1 MEPATISLEK
11 RKIKY
16 LYIISFIFLISTG
29 KSLSNEN
36 GKILSYAA
44 GCYGCHTSDPKKP
57 FGGGYKIQ
65 TKYGTFITPNITKDI
80 TSGIGRW
87 SKTEFIKAIK
97 HGISPSKKPYYP
109 AFPYSWYSNMQ
120 DSDILDIFEYLNS
133 VPSILNKIPS
143 HDLKFPYRIRE
154 ALWLWRIIN
163 KNIQKN
169 SKLDSEVTNKNRGE
183 YIIKAVAHCSA
194 CHSPRIWL
202 SIIKDHENLN
212 GKIETHKL
220 LNDGAPNISKDKIK
234 GIGSWSESDI
244 VFFLQ
249 SGIKPNGD
257 FAGQEMSKIIENG
270 TSYLI
275 KEDLEKISAYLLSN
289 KNK

>member
-1 MEPATISLEK
+1 VEPATISLEK

-16 LYIISFIFLISTG
+16 LYIISFIFLIYTEQ
-29 KSLSNEN
+29 SLSNEN

-44 GCYGCHTSDPKKP
+44 GCYGCHTSDPEKP
-57 FGGGYKIQ
+57 FGGGYKIK

-80 TSGIGRW
+80 TSGIGKW
-87 SKTEFIKAIK
+87 SKTEFIQAIK

-120 DSDILDIFEYLNS
+120 DSDILDIFDYLNS
-133 VPSILNKIPS
+133 IPSIQKINSS

-154 ALWLWRIIN
+154 TLWLWRIIN
-163 KNIQKN
+163 RSLQKKEN
-169 SKLDSEVTNKNRGE
+169 VSLDVSYKNRGE
-183 YIIKAVAHCSA
+183 YLIKSVVHCSA
-194 CHSPRIWL
+194 CHSPRTWF

-212 GKIETHKL
+212 GKIETRKL
-220 LNDGAPNISKDKIK
+220 LNDGAPNISKDKIE

-249 SGIKPNGD
+249 TGIKPNGD
-257 FAGQEMSKIIENG
+257 FSGKEMSKIIENG

-275 KEDLEKISAYLLSN
+275 KEDLEKISKYLLSN

>member
-16 LYIISFIFLISTG
+16 LYIIIFIFLISAE

-57 FGGGYKIQ
+57 FGGGYKIK
-65 TKYGTFITPNITKDI
+65 TKYGTFITPNITNDI
-80 TSGIGRW
+80 ISGIGKW
-87 SKTEFIKAIK
+87 SKTEFIKAMK

-120 DSDILDIFEYLNS
+120 DSDILDIFDYLNS
-133 VPSILNKIPS
+133 IPSIENKTSP

-154 ALWLWRIIN
+154 SLWLWRIIN
-163 KNIQKN
+163 RSLQKN
-169 SKLDSEVTNKNRGE
+169 KNGGLDVSYKNRGE
-183 YIIKAVAHCSA
+183 YIIKSVVHCSA
-194 CHSPRIWL
+194 CHSPRTWF

-212 GKIETHKL
+212 GKIETRKL
-220 LNDGAPNISKDKIK
+220 LNDGAPNISKDKIE

-249 SGIKPNGD
+249 TGIKPNGD
-257 FAGQEMSKIIENG
+257 FAGKEMSKIIENG

-275 KEDLEKISAYLLSN
+275 KEDLEKISKYLLSN

>member
-16 LYIISFIFLISTG
+16 LYIISFIFLICTE

-57 FGGGYKIQ
+57 FGGGYKIK

-80 TSGIGRW
+80 TSGIGKW
-87 SKTEFIKAIK
+87 SKAEFIKAIK

-120 DSDILDIFEYLNS
+120 DSDILDIFDYLNS
-133 VPSILNKIPS
+133 IPSILNKTSS
-143 HDLKFPYRIRE
+143 HDLKFPYSIRE
-154 ALWLWRIIN
+154 TLWLWRIIN
-163 KNIQKN
+163 RRLQKN
-169 SKLDSEVTNKNRGE
+169 KSGGLDVSYKNRGE
-183 YIIKAVAHCSA
+183 YLIKSVAHCSA
-194 CHSPRIWL
+194 CHSPRTWF

-212 GKIETHKL
+212 GKIETRKL
-220 LNDGAPNISKDKIK
+220 LNDGVPNITKDKIE

-257 FAGQEMSKIIENG
+257 FAGKEMSKIIENG

-275 KEDLEKISAYLLSN
+275 KEDLEKISRYLLSN

>member
-1 MEPATISLEK
+1 MALSTTSLEK

-16 LYIISFIFLISTG
+16 LYIISFIFLISTE

-163 KNIQKN
+163 KNI
-169 SKLDSEVTNKNRGE
+169 
-183 YIIKAVAHCSA
+183 H
-194 CHSPRIWL
+194 H
-202 SIIKDHENLN
+202 
-212 GKIETHKL
+212 
-220 LNDGAPNISKDKIK
+220 PNYFLFDK
-234 GIGSWSESDI
+234 
-244 VFFLQ
+244 
-249 SGIKPNGD
+249 
-257 FAGQEMSKIIENG
+257 
-270 TSYLI
+270 
-275 KEDLEKISAYLLSN
+275 
-289 KNK
+289 